1 MSPIL
6 AALGFLVVLASSE
19 AFVRLEYSVPAS
31 TETLAYLTLVGWV
44 YLAVLAL
51 GLGLVIFAIRRVAG
65 NRRRVLEETGQVP
78 IGPTWLLPYLLSI
91 KKYRRYFA
99 AAAVLYGL
107 FFSYLTGVI
116 VYNPS
121 IDIAAPFQAPHL
133 LLSPCCDPTP
143 LYSPTVVVYVTS
155 HLGILLIP
163 LTVILLVAV
172 SGLVGLNFALAA
184 FAFDNRA
191 KTSSRAWLGGLGAI
205 VGLFAGCPTC
215 AGLAFAGLFG
225 ASGTLSYVLLLT
237 AYQPV
242 FIGLSIPLLV
252 ATPYLISRSLS
263 KVYSGGC
270 VILPGRASTT
280 PA

>member
-1 MSPIL
+1 ML
-6 AALGFLVVLASSE
+6 AALGLLVVLASSE
-19 AFVRLEYSVPAS
+19 VFVRLEYSVPGS
-31 TETLAYLTLVGWV
+31 TETLAYMTLVGWI
-44 YLAVLAL
+44 YLGVLVL
-51 GLGLVIFAIRRVAG
+51 GLGLVLYTIRKVVV
-65 NRRRVLEETGQVP
+65 NRTHALEQSGQVP
-78 IGPTWLLPYLLSI
+78 LGPTWLLPYLLSI

-99 AAAVLYGL
+99 VAAVLYGL
-107 FFSYLTGVI
+107 FFSYLTGVM
-116 VYNPS
+116 VNDPS
-121 IDIAAPFQAPHL
+121 IDIAAPFHAPHL

-155 HLGILLIP
+155 HLGLLLIP

-184 FAFDNRA
+184 FAFDTRA
-191 KTSSRAWLGGLGAI
+191 KTTSRVWLGGLGAI
-205 VGLFAGCPTC
+205 VGLFTGCPTC
-215 AGLAFAGLFG
+215 AGLAFASLFG
-225 ASGTLSYVLLLT
+225 ASGTLSYVLVLT

-270 VILPGRASTT
+270 VILPVRTSSSD
-280 PA
+280 